1 MKKIM
6 MAVAILFAASTAG
19 FAQNKKVNTHK
30 QHNKKDVSAN
40 KFTCPMHPEIVTS
53 KPGNCP
59 NCGMALVPVKK
70 KVGNGKRKGHGHS

>member
-6 MAVAILFAASTAG
+6 IAVAILFVAGTVG
-19 FAQNKKVNTHK
+19 FAQNKKVNSHK
-30 QHNKKDVSAN
+30 QHNKKEVSAN
-40 KFTCPMHPEIVTS
+40 KFTCHMHPEILTT

-70 KVGNGKRKGHGHS
+70 KMGNGKGKGNGHS